1 MSGQIDIETASSFVC
16 DLGEAPFW
24 CSRHH
29 QLFWT
34 DWSRNLLHRYD
45 LRAHEG
51 HTWEIGER
59 IGSFALRRAGGALL
73 ALESGLAF
81 LDFATSCRSH
91 ILHPDPLNP
100 AFLLND
106 GKCDQCGQFIVGS
119 MVAPLAELP
128 ADRDNAA
135 RGILF
140 VLDTDLT
147 CRVLHRNIL
156 ITNGVAWSPDGTKLY
171 FADSGRGAIFSAPY
185 NIDTATMGAAEIFA
199 LVSSPGVPDGAT
211 VDADGFLWT
220 AVFNGSRL
228 ERYAP
233 DGRIDRVIELPV
245 QQPTSCTF
253 GGDKLET
260 LFVTTARYGLSEAEL
275 RQQPLAGR
283 LLTLHPGVKGI
294 ADSVFLG

>member
-1 MSGQIDIETASSFVC
+1 LSGQIDLETVSSSVC
-16 DLGEAPFW
+16 ELGEAPFW
-24 CSRHH
+24 CCRDH
-29 QLFWT
+29 QLFWI
-34 DWSRNLLHRYD
+34 DWSRNRLHRHD
-45 LRAHEG
+45 IRSHEA

-59 IGSFALRRAGGALL
+59 IGSFALRLAGGALL

-81 LDFATSCRSH
+81 FDFETACTSH
-91 ILHPDPLNP
+91 LLHPDPLNP

-106 GKCDQCGQFIVGS
+106 GKCDQRGRFIVGS

-128 ADRDNAA
+128 ADRDKAA
-135 RGILF
+135 RGSLF

-156 ITNGVAWSPDGTKLY
+156 ITNGIAWSPDGGRLY
-171 FADSGRGAIFSAPY
+171 FADSGRGAIYCASY
-185 NIDTATMGAAEIFA
+185 DVDTATMGAAEIFA
-199 LVSSPGVPDGAT
+199 IVSSPGVPDGAT

-253 GGDKLET
+253 GGDGLNT
-260 LFVTTARYGLSEAEL
+260 LFVTTARYRLSEAEL

-283 LLTLHPGVKGI
+283 LLALYPKVRGI